1 MKKISAIFVL
11 FLCVAAAGLLLLHQK
26 QSAPSAAETRAVVS
40 SDDEEA
46 IAALSDAEKQNLS
59 KKFKQFNTVVV
70 GTLLLKRENY
80 WEIHIEEVLKNHS
93 ESPLN
98 LGDEIFIYREPFLSF
113 HKDIESFM
121 FLQQPYTD
129 KKVLVFG
136 RVAGKMDGREIND
149 PALVAYTGYMITD
162 LASSGMEHKSGY
174 IIRNGTEPNREF
186 GHSAEGELA
195 YLRKLRKM

>member
-1 MKKISAIFVL
+1 MKKTSAIFALLICIIAV
-11 FLCVAAAGLLLLHQK
+11 GLLLFYQK
-26 QSAPSAAETRAVVS
+26 QSDSSVAEKRAVVS

-46 IAALSDAEKQNLS
+46 IAALSDAAKQNLE
-59 KKFKQFNTVVV
+59 KKFKRFNAVVV
-70 GTLLLKRENY
+70 GTLLLKKENY
-80 WEIHIEEVLKNHS
+80 WEIHVEEVLKNHS
-93 ESPLN
+93 ESTLN

-113 HKDIESFM
+113 HKNIESFM

-136 RVAGKMDGREIND
+136 RVAGKMDGREVDD

-174 IIRNGTEPNREF
+174 TIRNGTEPNREF
-186 GHSAEGELA
+186 GHSAKGELA
-195 YLRKLRKM
+195 YLRKLRKI